1 MRNHKLVTLAL
12 SFALSA
18 AACTSSAANRDDL
31 NKLYESIGYY
41 SSAHDV
47 LVWFSLTEQCRYI
60 FTTNNI
66 PSLGSISEDILVALP
81 IEDHTFWGEYLAKE
95 STKRKYLKSRQIIA
109 ELYGRMTSSGT
120 DTRTAC
126 GIISAKVIDEFGRA
140 RRVFSEAALN

>member
-1 MRNHKLVTLAL
+1 MRCYKPITLIL
-12 SFALSA
+12 LLCLCFASSA
-18 AACTSSAANRDDL
+18 SSAASRAELDR
-31 NKLYESIGYY
+31 LYESIGYY

-47 LVWFSLTEQCRYI
+47 LVWFSLTAQCRYI

-66 PSLGSISEDILVALP
+66 PSLGSVSEDILAAMP
-81 IEDHTFWGEYLAKE
+81 IEDHTLWGGYLANE

-109 ELYGRMTSSGT
+109 ELYGRLTSSGT

-126 GIISAKVIDEFGRA
+126 GIISAKLIDEFGRA